1 MNFYQEMA
9 GQWDAVEASG
19 EAQLRFPKGV
29 VTVAITGSEVKP
41 SAGKSEET
49 HLVQHLELTV
59 LEGEYKGATTK
70 VYYSLRNPN
79 QRAVDI
85 GKSQLKALFLAIG
98 IYPKSGVIE
107 VHNRPFKVRAD
118 HAFNSYADRTTGELR
133 PSVNVNI
140 KGFYSVLTEVRG
152 EDEPLVSQQQ
162 TLNSPEGV
170 AFIASLT
177 GNIPSPVSAI
187 PAARPTAPNVAPKT
201 APVKPPR
208 PPVSNTSEAI
218 DAHDEDAPAWLNA
231 A

>member
-1 MNFYQEMA
+1 
-9 GQWDAVEASG
+9 
-19 EAQLRFPKGV
+19 
-29 VTVAITGSEVKP
+29 
-41 SAGKSEET
+41 
-49 HLVQHLELTV
+49 
-59 LEGEYKGATTK
+59 
-70 VYYSLRNPN
+70 
-79 QRAVDI
+79 
-85 GKSQLKALFLAIG
+85 
-98 IYPKSGVIE
+98 VIE

-201 APVKPPR
+201 APAKPPR